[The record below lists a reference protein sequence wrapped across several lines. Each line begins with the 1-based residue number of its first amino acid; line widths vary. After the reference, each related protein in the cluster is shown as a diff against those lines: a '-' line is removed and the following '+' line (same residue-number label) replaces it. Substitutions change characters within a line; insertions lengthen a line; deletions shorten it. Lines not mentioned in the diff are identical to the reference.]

1 MKKLKFD
8 SYDGVCF
15 LNGLVFFAPIALLVR
30 TQAGVSEHIFF
41 LLQALLSG
49 VIFLGEIPTG
59 LITDKIGYR
68 KSLILAQILLL
79 TARSLLLGAFLSHS
93 VWLFVAEAVVEG
105 IAACFTSGTG
115 SAYLYNLYGEE
126 GYLAKTTHAG
136 NFGTAGFII
145 STVAY
150 AGIYKVSG
158 ITGLLAATAAA
169 DLGSVV
175 MAFSLKKEGMSGS
188 FQGTKRDSETI
199 CEQKA
204 RDNLQT
210 NENVH
215 SHVEK
220 QERNQE
226 LCGKEKEPISIGKS
240 LFILKHPK
248 ALFFTA
254 VLSIFSIAWL
264 LINFF
269 YVEKFA
275 ACGLPVEW
283 MSAVIL
289 IYSAVQMLAEPILEK
304 LLSGGKK
311 RDKRT
316 IMAVTS
322 IVAGAALIAFGIVKN
337 VTVILPLMCIIPL
350 LLNLPEY
357 LLMELENQFVDESGH
372 AHNRAAML
380 SVMNMGVNLLEILT
394 LSASAFLT
402 KIGIWWSFLLTG
414 VLLCLVALFFVK
426 KSR

>member
-15 LNGLVFFAPIALLVR
+15 FNGLVFFAPIALLVR

-59 LITDKIGYR
+59 FITDKIGYR

-93 VWLFVAEAVVEG
+93 VRLFVAEAVVEG

-175 MAFSLKKEGMSGS
+175 MAFSLDKE
-188 FQGTKRDSETI
+188 
-199 CEQKA
+199 
-204 RDNLQT
+204 
-210 NENVH
+210 
-215 SHVEK
+215 EK
-220 QERNQE
+220 NQRVS
-226 LCGKEKEPISIGKS
+226 GKEKEQTSIGSS
-240 LFILKHPK
+240 LSILKHPK
-248 ALFFTA
+248 AILFVA
-254 VLSIFSIAWL
+254 ALSIFSIAWL

-269 YVEKFA
+269 YVEKMA

-283 MSAVIL
+283 LSAVIL
-289 IYSAVQMLAEPILEK
+289 IYSAVQMLSEPILEK
-304 LLSGGKK
+304 LSSGAKK
-311 RDKRT
+311 RDKRML
-316 IMAVTS
+316 MAVTS
-322 IVAGAALIAFGIVKN
+322 IVAGVAFLAFGMANQVAL
-337 VTVILPLMCIIPL
+337 ILPLMCILPL

-357 LLMELENQFVDESGH
+357 LLSELENQFVDESGH
-372 AHNRAAML
+372 ADNRAATL
-380 SVMNMGVNLLEILT
+380 SVLNIGVNLLEILT
-394 LSASAFLT
+394 LSVSAFLT
-402 KIGIWWSFLLTG
+402 KIGIWWCFLLTG

-426 KSR
+426 KNR

>member
-15 LNGLVFFAPIALLVR
+15 FNGLVFFAPIALLVR

-59 LITDKIGYR
+59 FITDKIGYR

-175 MAFSLKKEGMSGS
+175 MAFSLDKE
-188 FQGTKRDSETI
+188 
-199 CEQKA
+199 
-204 RDNLQT
+204 
-210 NENVH
+210 
-215 SHVEK
+215 EK
-220 QERNQE
+220 NQRVS
-226 LCGKEKEPISIGKS
+226 GKEKEQTSIGSS
-240 LFILKHPK
+240 LSILRHPK
-248 ALFFTA
+248 AILFVA
-254 VLSIFSIAWL
+254 ALSIFSIAWL

-269 YVEKFA
+269 YVEKMA
-275 ACGLPVEW
+275 ACELPVEW
-283 MSAVIL
+283 LSAVIL
-289 IYSAVQMLAEPILEK
+289 IYSAVQMLSEPTLEK
-304 LLSGGKK
+304 LSSGAKK
-311 RDKRT
+311 RDKRML
-316 IMAVTS
+316 MAVTS
-322 IVAGAALIAFGIVKN
+322 IVAGVAFLAFGMTNQVAL
-337 VTVILPLMCIIPL
+337 ILPLMCILPL

-357 LLMELENQFVDESGH
+357 LLSELENQFVDESGH
-372 AHNRAAML
+372 ADNRAATL
-380 SVMNMGVNLLEILT
+380 SVLNIGVNLLEILT
-394 LSASAFLT
+394 LSVSAFLT
-402 KIGIWWSFLLTG
+402 KIGIWWCFLLTG